1 MSPPHPFFLK
11 SLESYSKFEEFWTTP
26 LNLEL
31 NKIADLYNLKYT
43 EIKNAGDLEKLNRSN
58 TKAEIFDYKIDIEDS
73 MKNKDKI
80 LSEVEKLIKN

>member
-1 MSPPHPFFLK
+1 M
-11 SLESYSKFEEFWTTP
+11 
-26 LNLEL
+26 
-31 NKIADLYNLKYT
+31 KYT

-73 MKNKDKI
+73 MKNKNKI